1 MVAFLCIRRLPF
13 RPCPPSVAH
22 YVGANAIFWGYQRPG
37 IIVVVIITII
47 TIIRVITVTIAVG
60 VIFSFVRFAGFHL
73 SGTVLDARPN
83 SPTQTAYAATEPDK
97 KLKKVSVSFDR

>member
-1 MVAFLCIRRLPF
+1 MAGYYRYYYYYYYGYYCYYRFMGV
-13 RPCPPSVAH
+13 
-22 YVGANAIFWGYQRPG
+22 IF
-37 IIVVVIITII
+37 
-47 TIIRVITVTIAVG
+47 

-83 SPTQTAYAATEPDK
+83 SPTQTTYAATEPDK